1 MKLPQFEAGQIV
13 SAKQW
18 NAIAW
23 EVNRIWATETGPGL
37 RLTKSKKWR
46 LTQTT
51 RLNPP
56 TPECDAGGLNG
67 PAYRVFV
74 WRGDKWDYGS
84 ANPPLAFFV
93 GGNFTQ
99 WGAQSAVRIAKFV
112 PTTDCELN
120 STGVDPEWQA
130 LNQFGGPVYFL
141 STTKDTTPYL
151 LVGTQSGAQRN
162 ATGGY
167 DVAWLIDWDSG
178 ELKSGFTPIAGSSIG
193 PGFYGQV
200 NSLVAIESY
209 IIACRFTAIYQR
221 HIPSN
226 GGSGL
231 IGAPVNIHNLAGASD
246 KFFLSSR
253 KVLGDP
259 PDPLTPN
266 IYDVEPRSLAYLE
279 PNYSVETIFDTF
291 AGVGGATDCFTM
303 ALAPKEPWNNEFDED
318 KICWSVH
325 SKEFTGTAYSWAGT
339 VYNSSVP
346 APTSMIV
353 PITKAGMLH
362 PMTGSGGG
370 LVATFGGRAQVFCYY
385 DGAVWFGGSMTS
397 VSSSTVGPISCTA
410 NNSLCRFEINSGNID
425 VFDFNGPVYDCQHF
439 HDGQMIVV
447 GNFTEYLITGTPVS
461 YMAFISQSGSLF
473 ENLEWPA

>member
-1 MKLPQFEAGQIV
+1 MELPRFKAGQPV
-13 SAKQW
+13 TASQW
-18 NAIAW
+18 NAIAR

-209 IIACRFTAIYQR
+209 ILACRFTAIYQR

-279 PNYSVETIFDTF
+279 PGYTVETTFDSN
-291 AGVGGATDCFTM
+291 AGVGGATDCFT
-303 ALAPKEPWNNEFDED
+303 LVLTPKESWNNAEYED
-318 KICWSVH
+318 KICWGVH

-339 VYNSSVP
+339 TYESSTP
-346 APTSMIV
+346 DPTSIIV
-353 PITKAGMLH
+353 PILKNGELH
-362 PMTGSGGG
+362 PLVSIANG
-370 LVATFGGRAQVFCYY
+370 LLATWGGRANVFCYH
-385 DGAVWFGGSMTS
+385 DGSLWFSGDMTG
-397 VSSSTVGPISCTA
+397 VSAFGTELIPCTA
-410 NNSLCRFEINSGNID
+410 NNSLIRWDVQTNSID
-425 VFDFNGPVYDCQHF
+425 VFTFNGAVHDCQHF

-447 GNFTEYLITGTPVS
+447 GAFTQYGMDSTP
-461 YMAFISQSGSLF
+461 YMAFINQSGTNLVQ
-473 ENLEWPA
+473 LEWPA